1 MRKLFPNYCINTYL
15 FEDQYRAPGDGIF
28 LVFSF
33 IMKKLLVVAAL
44 ISAHIAALGQ
54 GTDSV
59 TVSDTVVT
67 NVQITATPAPDWT
80 KQPAPTGEVYKIRP
94 GLDIPIAAVGTGWTL
109 YGFSQIYSKERS
121 SEAKILSLNK
131 NNIPKIDRK
140 GASVYH
146 EKANDHAD
154 MLFYG
159 SMPLPVILMLDK
171 EIRKDALKI
180 GLLYLEAMAITGTL
194 YTGSAYLADRYRP
207 YAYNPEVPMD
217 QRRRGG
223 AKNSFFAG
231 HVALVGTSTF
241 FVAKVWNDYHPES
254 RLRWI
259 PFTLAG
265 IATGSTAW
273 FRHRGGQHFPTDIML
288 GTAVGTLSGI
298 LVPHLHKNKNVEDR
312 RMTFTAGY
320 LFDTPQFGFTYK
332 LMK

>member
-1 MRKLFPNYCINTYL
+1 M
-15 FEDQYRAPGDGIF
+15 Q
-28 LVFSF
+28 
-33 IMKKLLVVAAL
+33 KLLLVSAL
-44 ISAHIAALGQ
+44 VTAQIVALGQ
-54 GTDSV
+54 GTDTVIVTDSV
-59 TVSDTVVT
+59 VNTSVIME
-67 NVQITATPAPDWT
+67 NPPAP
-80 KQPAPTGEVYKIRP
+80 PANWKGTTGEVYKLKL
-94 GLDIPIAAVGTGWTL
+94 GADIPITAIGTGWTL
-109 YGFSQIYSKERS
+109 YGFSQIYSKDQS

-146 EKANDHAD
+146 EKANDNAD

-180 GLLYLEAMAITGTL
+180 SLLYLQAMAITGTL

-254 RLRWI
+254 KLRWI

-298 LVPHLHKNKNVEDR
+298 LVPHLHKNKNMEDR
-312 RMTFTAGY
+312 RVTFTTGY